1 MAPDFWNDN
10 RKAQAQMQQLNAL
23 REEVSTWESIA
34 TQLNDLHG
42 LVELLE
48 EEPDEEMQD
57 EVAQSLLSLEE
68 QVKKLQFALMLN
80 GEHDEKNAIL
90 SIHAGSGGV
99 DAQDWAEMLLRM
111 YLRWAEHHHFRT
123 EVYDYSEGE
132 EAGLKST
139 TVEITGRYAYGY
151 LRSEIGTHRLIRLSP
166 FDAAHR
172 RHTSFAKVE
181 VLPDIDDTIEIT
193 IRPDDIETD
202 TYRSTG
208 AGGQHVNKT
217 DSAVRIRHLPSGIV
231 VTCQNER
238 SQIQNREVAMKLLR
252 ARLYELE
259 QKKHEEETAR
269 LKGENVQADFGT
281 QIRSVTVHPYTIV
294 KDHRTNY
301 ETGNTEGY
309 LAGDV
314 DPFIYAYL
322 QDKAGGVMAAR
333 ISHTFPSVALQH
345 EKNFHTQKTPQR
357 GCCGVFH
364 RLPCT
369 YIERQGVR
377 SVQNRVALHN
387 VQDNGVYA
395 EP

>member
-1 MAPDFWNDN
+1 
-10 RKAQAQMQQLNAL
+10 
-23 REEVSTWESIA
+23 
-34 TQLNDLHG
+34 
-42 LVELLE
+42 
-48 EEPDEEMQD
+48 MQD
-57 EVAQSLLSLEE
+57 EVAQSLLSLDE

-99 DAQDWAEMLLRM
+99 DAQDWAEILLRM

-123 EVYDYSEGE
+123 EVYDYSEGD

-217 DSAVRIRHLPSGIV
+217 DSAVRITHVPTGIV
-231 VTCQNER
+231 VECQDER
-238 SQIQNREVAMKLLR
+238 SQHKNRSRAMSLLA
-252 ARLYELE
+252 ARLLAAEQEIATAAKQARRELSA
-259 QKKHEEETAR
+259 HTAGLAIALAR
-269 LKGENVQADFGT
+269 QQINVDANTDQVLVRTFASKLASGNDAGKGGQ
-281 QIRSVTVHPYTIV
+281 
-294 KDHRTNY
+294 
-301 ETGNTEGY
+301 
-309 LAGDV
+309 
-314 DPFIYAYL
+314 
-322 QDKAGGVMAAR
+322 
-333 ISHTFPSVALQH
+333 
-345 EKNFHTQKTPQR
+345 
-357 GCCGVFH
+357 
-364 RLPCT
+364 
-369 YIERQGVR
+369 
-377 SVQNRVALHN
+377 
-387 VQDNGVYA
+387 
-395 EP
+395 

>member
-1 MAPDFWNDN
+1 VSKKLWCVFDLASKATRINQLEDESMAPDFWNDN
-10 RKAQAQMQQLNAL
+10 RKAQAQMQQMNAL
-23 REEVSTWESIA
+23 REEVSTWEEIA
-34 TQLNDLHG
+34 TQLNDLHA
-42 LVELLE
+42 LAELLE
-48 EEPDEEMQD
+48 EEPDREMQD
-57 EVAQSLLSLEE
+57 EVAQSLVPLEE
-68 QVKKLQFALMLN
+68 QIKKLQFALMLN
-80 GEHDEKNAIL
+80 GEHDEKNALL

-99 DAQDWAEMLLRM
+99 DAQDWAEMMLRM
-111 YLRWAEHHHFRT
+111 YLRWAERHHFKT
-123 EVYDYSEGE
+123 EVYDYSEGD

-217 DSAVRIRHLPSGIV
+217 DSAVRIRHIPSGIV

-259 QKKHEEETAR
+259 QKKREEETAR

-301 ETGNTEGY
+301 ETGDTEGY
-309 LAGDV
+309 LSGNV
-314 DPFIYAYL
+314 DPFIFAYL
-322 QDKAGGVMAAR
+322 QDKAGGVVAA
-333 ISHTFPSVALQH
+333 
-345 EKNFHTQKTPQR
+345 E
-357 GCCGVFH
+357 
-364 RLPCT
+364 
-369 YIERQGVR
+369 
-377 SVQNRVALHN
+377 
-387 VQDNGVYA
+387 
-395 EP
+395 

>member
-1 MAPDFWNDN
+1 MDHKKTQISKLEEESLAPDFWSDN
-10 RKAQAQMQQLNAL
+10 RKAQSRMQQLNAL
-23 REEVSTWESIA
+23 REEVTTWEGIA
-34 TQLNDLHG
+34 AQLTDLQG
-42 LVELLE
+42 LAQLLE
-48 EEPDEEMQD
+48 EEPDEEIQA
-57 EVAQSLLSLEE
+57 EIAHALPPLEQQIE
-68 QVKKLQFALMLN
+68 ELEFALMLN
-80 GEHDEKNAIL
+80 GEHDERNAIL

-111 YLRWAEHHHFRT
+111 YLRWADQHHFRT
-123 EVYDYSEGE
+123 EIYDYSEGE
-132 EAGLKST
+132 EAGIKSV
-139 TVEITGRYAYGY
+139 TVEIAGRYAYGY

-181 VLPDIDDTIEIT
+181 VLPDIEDAIEIT
-193 IRPDDIETD
+193 IRPEDIEVD

-259 QKKHEEETAR
+259 QRKRAEETAR

-281 QIRSVTVHPYTIV
+281 QIRTVTIHPYNIV

-301 ETGNTEGY
+301 ETSDTTGY
-309 LAGDV
+309 LAGNV
-314 DPFIYAYL
+314 DPFIYAY
-322 QDKAGGVMAAR
+322 
-333 ISHTFPSVALQH
+333 
-345 EKNFHTQKTPQR
+345 
-357 GCCGVFH
+357 
-364 RLPCT
+364 
-369 YIERQGVR
+369 
-377 SVQNRVALHN
+377 
-387 VQDNGVYA
+387 
-395 EP
+395 

>member
-23 REEVSTWESIA
+23 REEVTTWEGIA

-57 EVAQSLLSLEE
+57 EVAQSLLSLDE

-123 EVYDYSEGE
+123 EVYDYSEGD

-252 ARLYELE
+252 AKLYELE

-281 QIRSVTVHPYTIV
+281 QIRSVTVHPYSIV

-322 QDKAGGVMAAR
+322 QDKAGGVVAA
-333 ISHTFPSVALQH
+333 
-345 EKNFHTQKTPQR
+345 E
-357 GCCGVFH
+357 
-364 RLPCT
+364 
-369 YIERQGVR
+369 
-377 SVQNRVALHN
+377 
-387 VQDNGVYA
+387 
-395 EP
+395 

>member
-1 MAPDFWNDN
+1 
-10 RKAQAQMQQLNAL
+10 MQQLNAL
-23 REEVSTWESIA
+23 REEVSTWEDIA
-34 TQLNDLHG
+34 ARLQDLQG
-42 LVELLE
+42 LAAWLE
-48 EEPDEEMQD
+48 EEPDEEMQA
-57 EVAQSLLSLEE
+57 EVSREADAIE
-68 QVKKLQFALMLN
+68 QEVEKLQFALMLS
-80 GEHDEKNAIL
+80 GEHDERNAIL

-111 YLRWAEHHHFRT
+111 YLRWAEQHRFRT
-123 EVYDYSEGE
+123 EIYDYSEGD
-132 EAGLKST
+132 EAGVKSV

-181 VLPDIDDTIEIT
+181 VMPDIEDAIEIT
-193 IRPDDIETD
+193 IRPEDIEVD

-217 DSAVRIRHLPSGIV
+217 NSAVRMRHIPSGIV

-238 SQIQNREVAMKLLR
+238 SQIQNREVALKLLK
-252 ARLYELE
+252 ARLYERE
-259 QKKHEEETAR
+259 QRRREEEAAR

-281 QIRSVTVHPYTIV
+281 QIRSVTIHPYNIV

-301 ETGNTEGY
+301 ETSDTNGY

-322 QDKAGGVMAAR
+322 QAMAGGVAAE
-333 ISHTFPSVALQH
+333 V
-345 EKNFHTQKTPQR
+345 
-357 GCCGVFH
+357 
-364 RLPCT
+364 
-369 YIERQGVR
+369 
-377 SVQNRVALHN
+377 
-387 VQDNGVYA
+387 
-395 EP
+395 

>member
-1 MAPDFWNDN
+1 MAEDFWSDN

-23 REEVSTWESIA
+23 REEVSTWEQIEA
-34 TQLNDLHG
+34 QLNDLLG
-42 LVELLE
+42 LAQWLE
-48 EEPDEEMQD
+48 EEPDEEMLA
-57 EVAQSLLSLEE
+57 EVAQSVATIE
-68 QVKKLQFALMLN
+68 QEVEKLQFALMLS
-80 GEHDEKNAIL
+80 GEHDERDAIL

-111 YLRWAEHHHFRT
+111 YLRWAEQHKFRT
-123 EVYDYSEGE
+123 EIYDYSEGD
-132 EAGLKST
+132 EAGVKSV

-181 VLPDIDDTIEIT
+181 VMPDIEDAIEII
-193 IRPDDIETD
+193 IRPEDIEVD

-217 DSAVRIRHLPSGIV
+217 DSAVRMRHIPSGIV

-238 SQIQNREVAMKLLR
+238 SQIQNREVAMKLLK
-252 ARLYELE
+252 ARLFERE
-259 QKKHEEETAR
+259 QKKREEEAAR
-269 LKGENVQADFGT
+269 LKGEHVQADFGT
-281 QIRSVTVHPYTIV
+281 QIRSVTIHPYNIV

-301 ETGNTEGY
+301 ESSDTEGY

-322 QDKAGGVMAAR
+322 QAMAGGVAAE
-333 ISHTFPSVALQH
+333 V
-345 EKNFHTQKTPQR
+345 
-357 GCCGVFH
+357 
-364 RLPCT
+364 
-369 YIERQGVR
+369 
-377 SVQNRVALHN
+377 
-387 VQDNGVYA
+387 
-395 EP
+395 